1 MEEWMKPSERS
12 AAMEFLK
19 RLTEGLGQA
28 LGPNCEIVLHDF
40 SQPEQSIVAIA
51 NGHITGRAVG
61 DTLDVLGF
69 QLLRQRPP
77 ADLLNYR
84 TNAKN
89 GKVLRSSSIF
99 LRDEAGE
106 IFGSLCVNS
115 DISSL
120 LNLQECLRR
129 ELQSDEGVVEEHF
142 EHSVEE
148 VLDRLISTAV
158 DSIGKPVSDLTRE
171 EKVSVVAQLES
182 RGAFLIRYS
191 VDRVAERLSLSKYTI
206 YNYLDEVKQHLNGA
220 EPETTKAAQESDG
233 T

>member
-1 MEEWMKPSERS
+1 MKPSERS
-12 AAMEFLK
+12 TIMEFLK

-69 QLLRQRPP
+69 QLLRQPP
-77 ADLLNYR
+77 TGDLLNYR

-99 LRDEAGE
+99 LRDEDGD
-106 IFGSLCVNS
+106 IFGSVCVNS

-120 LNLQECLRR
+120 LNLHEWLRR
-129 ELQSDEGVVEEHF
+129 ELSSDEGLVEEHF

-148 VLDRLISTAV
+148 VLDRLIATALDST
-158 DSIGKPVSDLTRE
+158 GKQVNDLTRE
-171 EKVSVVAQLES
+171 EKVSIVAQLEA

-191 VDRVAERLSLSKYTI
+191 VDRVAERLGLSKYTI
-206 YNYLDEVKQHLNGA
+206 YNYLDEIKQHLNGP
-220 EPETTKAAQESDG
+220 EPDTKAAQKSG
-233 T
+233 GA

>member
-1 MEEWMKPSERS
+1 MKASERG
-12 AAMEFLK
+12 AIMDFLT

-69 QLLRQRPP
+69 QLLRQRPTG
-77 ADLLNYR
+77 DLLNYR

-89 GKVLRSSSIF
+89 GKILRSSSIF
-99 LRDEAGE
+99 LRDNDGD
-106 IFGSLCVNS
+106 IFGAICVNS

-120 LNLQECLRR
+120 INLHEWLRR
-129 ELQSDEGVVEEHF
+129 ELSSEEGLVEEHF

-148 VLDRLISTAV
+148 VLDRLFTTAL
-158 DSIGKPVSDLTRE
+158 DSIGKPANDLTRE
-171 EKVSVVAQLES
+171 EKVSIVAQLEAK
-182 RGAFLIRYS
+182 GAFLIRYS

-206 YNYLDEVKQHLNGA
+206 YNYLEEIKQHSNGSQPDA
-220 EPETTKAAQESDG
+220 KAVPNPEDA
-233 T
+233 

>member
-1 MEEWMKPSERS
+1 MKPAERS
-12 AAMEFLK
+12 ALMDFLK

-40 SQPEQSIVAIA
+40 NQPEQSIVAIA
-51 NGHITGRAVG
+51 NGQITGRAVG

-99 LRDEAGE
+99 LRDDDGQ
-106 IFGSLCVNS
+106 IFGSICVNS
-115 DISSL
+115 DISNL
-120 LNLQECLRR
+120 LGLNEWLKR
-129 ELQSDEGVVEEHF
+129 ELSSEEGLVEEHF

-148 VLDRLISTAV
+148 VLDRLIATAV
-158 DSIGKPVSDLTRE
+158 DSSGKQVNDLTRD
-171 EKVSVVAQLES
+171 EKVSIVAQLEAK
-182 RGAFLIRYS
+182 GAFLIRYS

-206 YNYLDEVKQHLNGA
+206 YNYLDEIKQNLNGS
-220 EPETTKAAQESDG
+220 ESETKTAQQSDG
-233 T
+233 A